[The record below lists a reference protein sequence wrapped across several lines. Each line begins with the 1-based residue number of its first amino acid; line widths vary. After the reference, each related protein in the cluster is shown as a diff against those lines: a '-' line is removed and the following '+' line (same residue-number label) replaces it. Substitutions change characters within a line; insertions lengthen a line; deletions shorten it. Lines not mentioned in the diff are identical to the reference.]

1 MAKKKKEKL
10 DPEELKAK
18 VEDGA
23 RKVRP
28 EDVEILA
35 GREEE
40 FHEKVKDVPG
50 RLKKMVNQL
59 KLLFEMIRAYA
70 KKEYREVPWG
80 TIALAAFAVIY
91 FFSPVDLI
99 PDFIPVVGYLD
110 DAAVIALVVKSI
122 QDDLRRYCAAKGY
135 DPDQYF

>member
-1 MAKKKKEKL
+1 MARKKKQKL
-10 DPEELKAK
+10 DPEEVKAK
-18 VEDGA
+18 VEEGA

-28 EDVEILA
+28 EDVERLV

-40 FHEKVKDVPG
+40 FHEKVRNVPG
-50 RLKKMVNQL
+50 RLKKMVNQVR
-59 KLLFEMIRAYA
+59 LLFEMIRAYV

-80 TIALAAFAVIY
+80 TIALAAFAIIY

-122 QDDLRRYCAAKGY
+122 QEDLRKYCLARGY

>member
-10 DPEELKAK
+10 DPEKIKAT
-18 VEDGA
+18 VEEGA

-28 EDVEILA
+28 EDVERLA

-40 FHEKVKDVPG
+40 FHQKVKDVPG
-50 RLKKMVNQL
+50 RLRKMVNQI

-70 KKEYREVPWG
+70 KKEYREVPWA

-91 FFSPVDLI
+91 FFSPVDVI

-110 DAAVIALVVKSI
+110 DAAVIALVVRSI
-122 QDDLRRYCAAKGY
+122 QEDLRKYCRARGY
-135 DPDQYF
+135 DPEQYF